1 MAIAR
6 QSGMELLGMYSKLT
20 TSFTII
26 LTSQVILSAISIFP
40 IDLFLC
46 VIIVSK
52 LVQKLSYVFSFP
64 PHLIFKVY

>member
-1 MAIAR
+1 
-6 QSGMELLGMYSKLT
+6 MELLGMYSKLT

-26 LTSQVILSAISIFP
+26 HASQVILSAVSRFP

-46 VIIVSK
+46 VIIVRK

-64 PHLIFKVY
+64 PLLIFNAY